1 MTDNLMLKEV
11 EKIDYEFLF
20 KLLQDRKPNVNIS
33 HKKMPT
39 YSQHVE
45 FIESKPY
52 EKWYIVL
59 LDEKNIGSTYLSK
72 NDEIGISLIEEMQGK
87 GMGSRILE
95 LIIEKNPRNRYLANI
110 NPNNSKSVRF
120 FEKNGFKLIQ
130 HTFEKINGN

>member
-1 MTDNLMLKEV
+1 MTDNLTLREV

-20 KLLQDRKPNVNIS
+20 KLLQDRKPNVSIS

-39 YSQHVE
+39 YLQHVE

-110 NPNNSKSVRF
+110 NPNNSRSVRF

-130 HTFEKINGN
+130 HTFEKINGD

>member
-1 MTDNLMLKEV
+1 MTDNLTLREV

-20 KLLQDRKPNVNIS
+20 KLLQDRKPNVSIS
-33 HKKMPT
+33 HKKMST
-39 YSQHVE
+39 YSQHIE

-87 GMGSRILE
+87 GMGKRILE

-110 NPNNSKSVRF
+110 NPNNSRSLRF

-130 HTFEKINGN
+130 HTYELTLN

>member
-1 MTDNLMLKEV
+1 MTDNLTLREV

-20 KLLQDRKPNVNIS
+20 KLLQDRKPNVSIS

-39 YSQHVE
+39 YLQHVE

-87 GMGSRILE
+87 GMGGRILE

-110 NPNNSKSVRF
+110 NPNNSSSVRF

-130 HTFEKINGN
+130 HTFEKINGD

>member
-1 MTDNLMLKEV
+1 MTDNLTLREV

-20 KLLQDRKPNVNIS
+20 KLLQDRKPNVSIS

-87 GMGSRILE
+87 GMGPDE
-95 LIIEKNPRNRYLANI
+95 IIDIFKKTPRTKNASGGRVSLSAGGLAGMLG
-110 NPNNSKSVRF
+110 
-120 FEKNGFKLIQ
+120 E
-130 HTFEKINGN
+130 

>member
-1 MTDNLMLKEV
+1 MTDNLTLREV

-20 KLLQDRKPNVNIS
+20 KLLQDRKPNVSIS

-39 YSQHVE
+39 YLQHVE

-110 NPNNSKSVRF
+110 NPNNSSSVRF
-120 FEKNGFKLIQ
+120 FEKNS
-130 HTFEKINGN
+130 TMN

>member
-1 MTDNLMLKEV
+1 MTDNLTLREV
-11 EKIDYEFLF
+11 GKIDYEFLF
-20 KLLQDRKPNVNIS
+20 KLLQDRKPNVSIS
-33 HKKMPT
+33 HKKMST
-39 YSQHVE
+39 YSQHIE

-87 GMGSRILE
+87 GMGRRILE

-110 NPNNSKSVRF
+110 NPNNSRSVRF

-130 HTFEKINGN
+130 HTFEKINGD

>member
-1 MTDNLMLKEV
+1 MTDNLTLREV

-20 KLLQDRKPNVNIS
+20 KLLQDRKPNVSIS

-39 YSQHVE
+39 YLQHVE

-95 LIIEKNPRNRYLANI
+95 LIIEKNPRNRYIANI
-110 NPNNSKSVRF
+110 NPNNSRSVRF

-130 HTFEKINGN
+130 HTFEKINGD

>member
-1 MTDNLMLKEV
+1 MTDNLTLREV

-20 KLLQDRKPNVNIS
+20 KLLQDRKPNVSIS
-33 HKKMPT
+33 HKKMST

-95 LIIEKNPRNRYLANI
+95 LIIEKYPRNRYLANI
-110 NPNNSKSVRF
+110 NPNNSRSVRF

-130 HTFEKINGN
+130 HTFEKINGD

>member
-1 MTDNLMLKEV
+1 MTDNLTLREV

-20 KLLQDRKPNVNIS
+20 KLLQDRKPNVSIS
-33 HKKMPT
+33 HKKMST
-39 YSQHVE
+39 YSQHIE

-110 NPNNSKSVRF
+110 NPNNSSSVRF

-130 HTFEKINGN
+130 HTFEKINGD

>member
-1 MTDNLMLKEV
+1 MTDNLTLREV

-20 KLLQDRKPNVNIS
+20 KLLQDRKPNVSIS
-33 HKKMPT
+33 HKKMST
-39 YSQHVE
+39 YSQHIE

-110 NPNNSKSVRF
+110 NPNNSRSVRF

-130 HTFEKINGN
+130 HTFEKINGD

>member
-1 MTDNLMLKEV
+1 MTDNLTLREV

-20 KLLQDRKPNVNIS
+20 KLLQDRKPNVSIS

-39 YSQHVE
+39 YLQHVE

-110 NPNNSKSVRF
+110 NPNNSSSVRF

-130 HTFEKINGN
+130 HTFEKINGD

>member
-1 MTDNLMLKEV
+1 
-11 EKIDYEFLF
+11 
-20 KLLQDRKPNVNIS
+20 
-33 HKKMPT
+33 MPT
-39 YSQHVE
+39 YLQHVE

-110 NPNNSKSVRF
+110 NPNNSSSVRF

-130 HTFEKINGN
+130 HTFEKINGD

>member
-1 MTDNLMLKEV
+1 MTDNLTLREV

-20 KLLQDRKPNVNIS
+20 KLLQDRKPNVSIS

-39 YSQHVE
+39 YLQHVE

-72 NDEIGISLIEEMQGK
+72 NDEIGISLIEEMKGK
-87 GMGSRILE
+87 GMGGRILE

-110 NPNNSKSVRF
+110 NPNNSRSVRF

-130 HTFEKINGN
+130 HTFEKINGD

>member
-1 MTDNLMLKEV
+1 MTDNLTLREV

-20 KLLQDRKPNVNIS
+20 KLLQDRKPNVSIS

-39 YSQHVE
+39 YLQHVE

-110 NPNNSKSVRF
+110 NPNNSRSVRF
-120 FEKNGFKLIQ
+120 FEKNGVKLIQ
-130 HTFEKINGN
+130 HTFEKINGD

>member
-1 MTDNLMLKEV
+1 MTDNLTLREV

-20 KLLQDRKPNVNIS
+20 KLLQDRKPNVSIS

-87 GMGSRILE
+87 GMGPDEIIDIFKKTPRTKNAEGGRVSMVKGGLPNIL
-95 LIIEKNPRNRYLANI
+95 
-110 NPNNSKSVRF
+110 
-120 FEKNGFKLIQ
+120 KL
-130 HTFEKINGN
+130 

>member
-1 MTDNLMLKEV
+1 MTDNLTLREV

-20 KLLQDRKPNVNIS
+20 KLLQDRKPNVSIS
-33 HKKMPT
+33 HKKMST
-39 YSQHVE
+39 YSQHIE

-110 NPNNSKSVRF
+110 NPNYFV
-120 FEKNGFKLIQ
+120 
-130 HTFEKINGN
+130 